1 MRWRGERQSDNI
13 EDRRGVSGGAKVAI
27 GGGLGTIIIL
37 VLALLF
43 GANPRQLLEQI
54 SETNAPPAGVQSS
67 GSTNPEEE
75 ELKQFVSVVLGKTED
90 VWQNIFRQNGQQ
102 YRKPTLVL
110 FTDQVSSACGVT
122 GAAVGPFYCPRDEKV
137 YIDLSFYEELRRRFK
152 APGDFAQAYVI
163 AHEVG
168 HHVQNLLGISDRRN
182 ATPDE

>member
-13 EDRRGVSGGAKVAI
+13 EDRRGVSGGAKVAV

-54 SETNAPPAGVQSS
+54 SETNAPPPGVQISRP
-67 GSTNPEEE
+67 TNPEEE

-102 YRKPTLVL
+102 YRKPGLM
-110 FTDQVSSACGVT
+110 
-122 GAAVGPFYCPRDEKV
+122 
-137 YIDLSFYEELRRRFK
+137 LSFEGNR
-152 APGDFAQAYVI
+152 
-163 AHEVG
+163 
-168 HHVQNLLGISDRRN
+168 
-182 ATPDE
+182 